1 MDDDIITY
9 QEFEKVQTNFT
20 ELKDVTSSLSE

>member
-9 QEFEKVQTNFT
+9 QEFETRETAQKKSPWNALNIT
-20 ELKDVTSSLSE
+20 E